1 MKISKE
7 QQAFI
12 EKSFKEANKKY
23 RDKESK
29 TGFTEE
35 VNEKIATML
44 QEVTNDLYEMWNKKY
59 VRDIVKICGEGV
71 MELNPKVLILHC
83 LVDAFQAIQQDFL
96 DRIHQGDKTLNI
108 LASDTSLTQMENVLN
123 KDLIRKEMIFYLTG
137 QDTDVSFLK
146 YFVLADKKKLN

>member
-12 EKSFKEANKKY
+12 DKSMKGANEKY

-35 VNEKIATML
+35 VNDKIATML
-44 QEVTNDLYEMWNKKY
+44 QEVTNDLYEMWHKKY
-59 VRDIVKICGEGV
+59 VLDIVKICGEGV
-71 MELNPKVLILHC
+71 MELNPKVMILHC
-83 LVDAFQAIQQDFL
+83 LVEAFQVIQQDFL
-96 DRIHQGDKTLNI
+96 DRIQQGDKTLNI
-108 LASDTSLTQMENVLN
+108 LAKDASLTQMENILN

-146 YFVLADKKKLN
+146 YFVLGDKKKLN

>member
-12 EKSFKEANKKY
+12 DKSFKEANEKY

-35 VNEKIATML
+35 VNDKIATML
-44 QEVTNDLYEMWNKKY
+44 QEVTNDLYEMWHKKY
-59 VRDIVKICGEGV
+59 VRDIVEICGEGV
-71 MELNPKVLILHC
+71 MELNPKVMILHC
-83 LVDAFQAIQQDFL
+83 LVEAFQAIQQDFL

-108 LASDTSLTQMENVLN
+108 LAADASLTQMENVLN
-123 KDLIRKEMIFYLTG
+123 KELIRKEMIFYLTG
-137 QDTDVSFLK
+137 QDTDMSFLK
-146 YFVLADKKKLN
+146 YFVLGDKKKLN